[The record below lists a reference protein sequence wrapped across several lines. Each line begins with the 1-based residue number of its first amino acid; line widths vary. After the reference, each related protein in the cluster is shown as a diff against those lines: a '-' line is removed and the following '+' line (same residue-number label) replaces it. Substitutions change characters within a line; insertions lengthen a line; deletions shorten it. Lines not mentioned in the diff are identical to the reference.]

1 MSIIRS
7 FFICVSMYSI
17 IPVPNTA
24 WQEKDMKY
32 IFYMLVFLGIFLG
45 LAEYGIYIVAEYFQI
60 SSILYAAL
68 STALIVFFT
77 GGIHFDGYADTID
90 AIFCHGNQEKR
101 QQVLKDSNSGAFA
114 IIYTITYF
122 MIMFAAFENMY
133 KSVEMYKLIF
143 IFTLSRIFVLYLIAY
158 TKSATEKGLL
168 YTFSR
173 AENKKALLIYAYLV
187 TIFAF
192 ILLYF
197 IVGLKSLIIILLILT
212 SISIILNKYFIK
224 VFGGLSGDLAGFS
237 ICIYEVCLLLYFSM
251 FGGFI

>member
-17 IPVPNTA
+17 IPVPNIA

-32 IFYMLVFLGIFLG
+32 IFYMLVFLGILLG
-45 LAEYGIYIVAEYFQI
+45 LGEYGIYVTAEHFHI
-60 SSILYAAL
+60 SSVLYAAL
-68 STALIVFFT
+68 STAFIVLFT

-101 QQVLKDSNSGAFA
+101 QKVLKDSNSGAFA
-114 IIYTITYF
+114 IIYTIAYF

-133 KSVEMYKLIF
+133 KSVEIFMLIYT
-143 IFTLSRIFVLYLIAY
+143 FTLSRIFVLYIIAY

-168 YTFSR
+168 YTFSKV
-173 AENKKALLIYAYLV
+173 ENKKALLIYAYLV
-187 TIFAF
+187 TIFSF

-197 IVGLKSLIIILLILT
+197 IAGLTSSLMILLILVI
-212 SISIILNKYFIK
+212 ISIILNKYFIK

-251 FGGFI
+251 FGGSL

>member
-1 MSIIRS
+1 MSLLRS
-7 FFICVSMYSI
+7 FLICVSMYSI
-17 IPVPNTA
+17 IPVPNIA

-32 IFYMLVFLGIFLG
+32 IFYMLVFLGILLG
-45 LAEYGIYIVAEYFQI
+45 LAEYGIYVTAEHFQI
-60 SSILYAAL
+60 SSVLYAAL
-68 STALIVFFT
+68 STALIVLFT

-133 KSVEMYKLIF
+133 KSVEIFMLIYT
-143 IFTLSRIFVLYLIAY
+143 FTLSRIFVLYIIAY

-168 YTFSR
+168 YTFSKV
-173 AENKKALLIYAYLV
+173 ENKKALLIYAYLV
-187 TIFAF
+187 TIFSF

-197 IVGLKSLIIILLILT
+197 LAGLTSSLMILLILVI
-212 SISIILNKYFIK
+212 ISIILNKYFIK

-251 FGGFI
+251 FGGSL

>member
-1 MSIIRS
+1 MSLLRS
-7 FFICVSMYSI
+7 FLICVSMYSI
-17 IPVPNTA
+17 IPVPNIA

-32 IFYMLVFLGIFLG
+32 IFYMLVFLGILLG
-45 LAEYGIYIVAEYFQI
+45 LAEYGIYVTAEHFQI
-60 SSILYAAL
+60 SSVLYAAL
-68 STALIVFFT
+68 STALIVLFT

-133 KSVEMYKLIF
+133 KSVEIFMLIYT
-143 IFTLSRIFVLYLIAY
+143 FTLSRIFVLYIIAY

-168 YTFSR
+168 YTFSKV
-173 AENKKALLIYAYLV
+173 ENKKALLIYAYLV
-187 TIFAF
+187 TIFSF

-197 IVGLKSLIIILLILT
+197 LAGLTSSLMILLILVI
-212 SISIILNKYFIK
+212 ISIILNKYFIK

>member
-1 MSIIRS
+1 MSLLRS
-7 FFICVSMYSI
+7 FLICVSMYSI
-17 IPVPNTA
+17 IPVPNIA

-32 IFYMLVFLGIFLG
+32 IFYMLVFLGILLG
-45 LAEYGIYIVAEYFQI
+45 LAEYGIYVTAEHFQI

-133 KSVEMYKLIF
+133 KSVEIFMLIYT
-143 IFTLSRIFVLYLIAY
+143 FTLSRIFVLYIIAY

-168 YTFSR
+168 YTFSKV
-173 AENKKALLIYAYLV
+173 ENKKALLIYAYLV
-187 TIFAF
+187 TIFSF

-197 IVGLKSLIIILLILT
+197 LAGLTSSLMILLILVI
-212 SISIILNKYFIK
+212 ISIILNKYFIK

>member
-1 MSIIRS
+1 MCIHV
-7 FFICVSMYSI
+7 FYNPCAKYCVAGKGYE
-17 IPVPNTA
+17 V
-24 WQEKDMKY
+24 Y
-32 IFYMLVFLGIFLG
+32 
-45 LAEYGIYIVAEYFQI
+45 
-60 SSILYAAL
+60 ILYACVFRDIFRACRIRNIYSSRVFSNIINTL
-68 STALIVFFT
+68 CSTFHCPNSITALIVFFT

-90 AIFCHGNQEKR
+90 AIFCHGDKEKR

-133 KSVEMYKLIF
+133 KSVEIFMLIYT
-143 IFTLSRIFVLYLIAY
+143 FTLSRIFVLYLIVY

>member
-1 MSIIRS
+1 MSLLRS
-7 FFICVSMYSI
+7 FLICVSMYSI
-17 IPVPNTA
+17 IPVPNIA

-32 IFYMLVFLGIFLG
+32 IFYMLVFLGILLG
-45 LAEYGIYIVAEYFQI
+45 LGEYGIYVTAEHFQI
-60 SSILYAAL
+60 SSVLYAAL
-68 STALIVFFT
+68 STALIVLFT

-133 KSVEMYKLIF
+133 KSVEIFMLIYT
-143 IFTLSRIFVLYLIAY
+143 FTLSRIFVLYIIAY

-168 YTFSR
+168 YTFSKV
-173 AENKKALLIYAYLV
+173 ENKKALLIYAYLV
-187 TIFAF
+187 TIFSF

-197 IVGLKSLIIILLILT
+197 LAGLTSSLMILLILVI
-212 SISIILNKYFIK
+212 ISIILNKYFIK

-251 FGGFI
+251 FGGSL

>member
-17 IPVPNTA
+17 IPVPNIA

-32 IFYMLVFLGIFLG
+32 IFYMLVFLGILLG
-45 LAEYGIYIVAEYFQI
+45 LGEYGIYVTAEHFQI
-60 SSILYAAL
+60 SSVLYAAL
-68 STALIVFFT
+68 STAFIVLFT

-90 AIFCHGNQEKR
+90 AIFCHGDKEKR

-133 KSVEMYKLIF
+133 KSVEIFMLIYT
-143 IFTLSRIFVLYLIAY
+143 FTLSRIFVLYIIAY

-168 YTFSR
+168 YTFSKV
-173 AENKKALLIYAYLV
+173 ENKKALLIYAYLV
-187 TIFAF
+187 TIFSF

-197 IVGLKSLIIILLILT
+197 IAGLTSSLMILLILVI
-212 SISIILNKYFIK
+212 ISIILNKYFIK

-251 FGGFI
+251 FGGSL